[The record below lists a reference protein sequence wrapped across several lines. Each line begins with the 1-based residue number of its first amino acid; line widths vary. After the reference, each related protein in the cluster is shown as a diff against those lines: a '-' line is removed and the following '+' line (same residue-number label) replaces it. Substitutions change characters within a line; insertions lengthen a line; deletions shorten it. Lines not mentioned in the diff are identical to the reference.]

1 MLIILLLPLTT
12 HFENSLDKIAGA
24 FKFAFR

>member
-24 FKFAFR
+24 FKFAFK